1 MASDVRIETAG
12 VALKGVL
19 SDPAWTKKCALG
31 ALINMIPYVGVVWV
45 MGYGLHYQ
53 RAVALGSSEA
63 LPEWKHFEPQVK
75 TGFYALVVGLVYSLP
90 LSILM
95 TAVLVAGI
103 AAAMVGVVATEE
115 LAWLILAGA
124 VVFVLTMFTSVLYGM
139 VLWPVYV
146 HVQLHD
152 DISSGFEFAEIL
164 GRVKGNKTAYWTAVR
179 RAVALGLLSMAVVLV
194 LMAIGFGG
202 AAFLAFSTLPEELYG
217 MASLVMAPVQLL
229 VGVLGSLVSVP
240 IALASNRLWGQ
251 YARIAY
257 DLPSLE
263 EAASAED

>member
-1 MASDVRIETAG
+1 MASDARIDTAG
-12 VALKGVL
+12 AALKGVL
-19 SDPAWTKKCALG
+19 GDPAWLKKCALG
-31 ALINMIPYVGVVWV
+31 ALINMIPYVGTVWV
-45 MGYGLHYQ
+45 IGYGLHYQ
-53 RAVALGSSEA
+53 RAVALGSGET

-90 LSILM
+90 LSIVM
-95 TAVLVAGI
+95 TALLVVGV

-115 LAWLILAGA
+115 LAWLILGGV
-124 VVFVLTMFTSVLYGM
+124 VVFVLVMFMSVLYGI

-152 DISSGFEFAEIL
+152 SIPSGFEFAEIL
-164 GRVKGNKTAYWTAVR
+164 SRVKANRSAYWTTVR
-179 RAVALGLLSMAVVLV
+179 RAVALGLFSMTVVLV

-202 AAFLAFSTLPEELYG
+202 AAFLAFSVLPEELYG
-217 MASLVMAPVQLL
+217 LSSLVMAPVQLL

-240 IALASNRLWGQ
+240 IAFASNRLWGQ
-251 YARIAY
+251 YARTAY

-263 EAASAED
+263 EAASAEA